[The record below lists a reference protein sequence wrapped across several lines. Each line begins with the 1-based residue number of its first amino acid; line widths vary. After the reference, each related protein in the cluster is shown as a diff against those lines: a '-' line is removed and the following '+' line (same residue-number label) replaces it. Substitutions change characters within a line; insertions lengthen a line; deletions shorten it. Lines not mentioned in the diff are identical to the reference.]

1 MPLNVLRFLLKNAYS
16 SPFSVVFG
24 GFDPLIWDTISTNLP
39 KVESMGHSGCSGI
52 LLMLVSIVVAKKLP
66 GQKWCD
72 EEEEEEEEHKLSLA
86 FDIFLK

>member
-1 MPLNVLRFLLKNAYS
+1 
-16 SPFSVVFG
+16 
-24 GFDPLIWDTISTNLP
+24 
-39 KVESMGHSGCSGI
+39 MGHSGCSGI